1 MMNDSVVSAQQ
12 KEEDLKSDDYKSSYD
27 ADSVEEK
34 EDGSSDDENMSQGT
48 RKGKRDLETGV

>member
-1 MMNDSVVSAQQ
+1 
-12 KEEDLKSDDYKSSYD
+12 
-27 ADSVEEK
+27 VEEK